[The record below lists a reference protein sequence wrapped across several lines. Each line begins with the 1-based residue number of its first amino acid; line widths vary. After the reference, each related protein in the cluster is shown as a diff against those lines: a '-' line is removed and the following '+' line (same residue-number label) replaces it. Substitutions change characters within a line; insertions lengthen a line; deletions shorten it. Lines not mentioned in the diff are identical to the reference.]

1 MNNKIPNY
9 GYEQRKKR
17 QIRDIRDM
25 VLSSVEIYKD
35 KPAFW
40 VKQKDKEGYQPIS
53 YNRLKEDMNALGT
66 ALIDLGLK
74 GKRIAVIGENR
85 YEWAV
90 SYLAVVAGTGIV
102 VPIDKELPPNEITG
116 LVKRAEVEAIIFSG
130 NNYTAINAVY
140 ENYGKNIIYINM
152 DGLKTEN
159 GIIAYNDLILKGKD
173 LVNKGDTR
181 FINAEINPEEMSILL
196 FTSATTDRSK
206 AVMLSHKNICT
217 NLMAMATMIYIDPS
231 DIFFSVLPLHHTYEC
246 TCGFLCPLYLG
257 ASIAYCEGLRHIQKN
272 LQESKATVML
282 GVPLIFEAMYKR
294 IWEQAK
300 KNGLDKKLKMGIKI
314 SNFLKKFNIDITR
327 KLFAPIHDNFGGNI
341 RLFISGAA
349 AINPAI
355 SKGFRDLGISFYQ
368 GYGLTECSPI
378 VTVNSDIAFKD
389 DAAGLPVPGVE
400 IRIDQPGENG
410 IGEIVVK
417 GDNVML
423 GYYGDPNATAEVLKD
438 GWFYTGD
445 LGYID
450 EDGFLHITGRKKYV
464 IVTKNG
470 KNIYPE
476 EIESLLNESAYI
488 KESMVYGKEDPK
500 EGDVIV
506 SAAIVPDFDKIRDE
520 YGGRMLTQ
528 DEIRELIH
536 NEIKLVNKKLV
547 NYKHIKNFIIRENEF
562 AKTTTRKI
570 KRYLEKMD

>member
-1 MNNKIPNY
+1 M
-9 GYEQRKKR
+9 
-17 QIRDIRDM
+17 
-25 VLSSVEIYKD
+25 
-35 KPAFW
+35 
-40 VKQKDKEGYQPIS
+40 
-53 YNRLKEDMNALGT
+53 
-66 ALIDLGLK
+66 
-74 GKRIAVIGENR
+74 IGENR

-90 SYLAVVAGTGIV
+90 SYLAIVAGTGIV
-102 VPIDKELPPNEITG
+102 VPIDKELPPNEIVG
-116 LVKRAEVEAIIFSG
+116 LIKRAEVEAIIFSG
-130 NNYTAINAVY
+130 NNYPAISAVAK
-140 ENYGKNIIYINM
+140 NTDKNIIYINM

-159 GIIAYNDLILKGKD
+159 GIFAYKDLISKGKD

-181 FINAEINPEEMSILL
+181 FINAEINPEEMNILL
-196 FTSATTDRSK
+196 FTSATTDKSK

-217 NLMAMATMIYIDPS
+217 NLMAMVSMIYIDPS

-246 TCGFLCPLYLG
+246 TCGFLCPIYLG
-257 ASIAYCEGLRHIQKN
+257 ASIAFCEGLRHIQKN
-272 LQESKATVML
+272 LQESKATMML

-300 KNGLDKKLKMGIKI
+300 KNGLDKKLKIGIMI

-327 KLFAPIHDNFGGNI
+327 KLFAQIHNNFGGNI

-349 AINPAI
+349 AINPAVA
-355 SKGFRDLGISFYQ
+355 KGFRDFGISFYQ

-378 VTVNSDIAFKD
+378 VAVNSDKFFKD
-389 DAAGLPVPGVE
+389 DAAGYPLPGVE
-400 IRIDQPGENG
+400 VKIDQPNENG

-417 GDNVML
+417 GENVML
-423 GYYGDPNATAEVLKD
+423 GYYGDPEATAEVLKD

-450 EDGFLHITGRKKYV
+450 EDGFVHITGRKKYV

-476 EIESLLNESAYI
+476 EIETLLNESLYI

-506 SAAIVPDFDKIRDE
+506 SAAIVPDFEKIQDE
-520 YGGRMLTQ
+520 HKGRTLTL

-536 NEIKLVNKKLV
+536 NEIKKVNKKLV
-547 NYKHIKNFIIRENEF
+547 NYKHIKNFIIREAEF

-570 KRYLEKMD
+570 KRYLEKID